1 MAKLVNYSSGPISPD
16 PNQPPAIDG
25 HKEVI
30 VTPNPKTKAQRQG
43 NTKAQ
48 GLIAATKRQ
57 EQNAQASVKLSK
69 WQKKARRK
77 RKRELR
83 YKVVQTD
90 QAGGRITLE
99 EAKKLLPKRQEK
111 RKDRVNI

>member
-1 MAKLVNYSSGPISPD
+1 MAKIVNSGSSPIPSD

-25 HKEVI
+25 RKEVM
-30 VTPNPKTKAQRQG
+30 VTPEPKTKAQRQV

-57 EQNAQASVKLSK
+57 EQNARASAKLSK

-90 QAGGRITLE
+90 LAGGRITLE

-111 RKDRVNI
+111 RKEGV